1 MRRYIL
7 DWKSSDVEA
16 QKPARKS
23 IAFKSKMGR
32 REEQPRHEQ
41 MSSES
46 NISSDEESESVVQE
60 SRRKS
65 NVTKSKKAKR
75 KEQPRHQQSSSDSN
89 VVRKSSVPKRK
100 SPSFSAAQRKEQTNP
115 AGKRSRQRIED
126 SESDEETR
134 SGSEDRQGNP
144 KRARKGNPSPMEDNL
159 ARPSTSLQAD
169 IEGSLRAAQ
178 NLHQHILE
186 RRELN
191 PPSRRIAPQRVKRKK
206 PGVRALQEIRKF
218 QKSTNLLIRR
228 LPFSR
233 VVREV
238 ANELTDI
245 NHYWQ
250 ANAVLALQEAC
261 EYYLISLFED
271 AQMCALHAGRVT
283 IMIRDIQLARRIYV
297 RSGGI

>member
-1 MRRYIL
+1 
-7 DWKSSDVEA
+7 
-16 QKPARKS
+16 
-23 IAFKSKMGR
+23 MGR

-46 NISSDEESESVVQE
+46 NISSDEESQSVVQE

-65 NVTKSKKAKR
+65 NFSKSKKAKR
-75 KEQPRHQQSSSDSN
+75 KEQTQQSSSDSS
-89 VVRKSSVPKRK
+89 VIRKSSIPKRK
-100 SPSFSAAQRKEQTNP
+100 SPSFSAAQREEQTNP
-115 AGKRSRQRIED
+115 AGKRPHQRIED

-134 SGSEDRQGNP
+134 SGSQDRQGNP
-144 KRARKGNPSPMEDNL
+144 KRARTGDPSPMEDNL

-169 IEGSLRAAQ
+169 FQDSLRAAQ
-178 NLHQHILE
+178 NLHRHILE

-191 PPSRRIAPQRVKRKK
+191 PPSRRIAPLQVRRKNLVSELFRRL
-206 PGVRALQEIRKF
+206 GSSRR
-218 QKSTNLLIRR
+218 NLLIRR

-297 RSGGI
+297 RSGGM